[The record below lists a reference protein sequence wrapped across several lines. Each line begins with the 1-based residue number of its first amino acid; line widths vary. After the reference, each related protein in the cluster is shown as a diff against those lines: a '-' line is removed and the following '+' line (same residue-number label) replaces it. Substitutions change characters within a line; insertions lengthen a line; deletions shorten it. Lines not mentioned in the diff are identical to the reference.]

1 MTHSMTAYAS
11 RTGQSDTASW
21 HWDLRSVNGRGLD
34 IRTRLPDGM
43 DKLDQTLRTALGKA
57 LHRGTVT
64 VTLKVTRIDGAAAL
78 NIDEAQLDRVLQAL
92 DLVQERAFAA
102 GVTLGQ
108 PTAADVLSARG
119 VLGQAASANSD
130 PDLHAALTTDIGPL
144 LADFTAMRA
153 HEGAALQHIIADQ
166 LDRTRALI
174 DQAHA
179 LAEARKPKVRT
190 ALRDAY
196 AKIMEVTAADDA
208 RLVQELALLA
218 TKQDVT
224 EELDR
229 LKAHVAAAWDI
240 IEDDGPAGRRLDF
253 LAQEFNREVNT
264 LCAKSQDVELTQ
276 VSLAL
281 KLVVDQMREQIQNV
295 E

>member
-276 VSLAL
+276 VGLAL

>member
-21 HWDLRSVNGRGLD
+21 HWDMRSVNGRGLD

-57 LHRGTVT
+57 LNRGTIT
-64 VTLKVTRIDGAAAL
+64 VTLRITQIDKFAAL

-108 PTAADVLSARG
+108 PTTADVLSARG
-119 VLGQAASANSD
+119 VLGQTVSVTSD
-130 PDLHAALTTDIGPL
+130 PGLSAALTTDIGPL
-144 LADFTAMRA
+144 LVDFTAMRA
-153 HEGAALQHIIADQ
+153 REGGALQQIIADQ
-166 LDRTRALI
+166 LDRIRALI
-174 DQAHA
+174 DQAA
-179 LAEARKPKVRT
+179 ELAEARKPKVRA

-196 AKIMEVTAADDA
+196 AKIMEVTAADAA
-208 RLVQELALLA
+208 RLVQELAVMA
-218 TKQDVT
+218 VKQDVT

-229 LKAHVAAAWDI
+229 LKAHVGAAWDI
-240 IEDDGPAGRRLDF
+240 VEDDGPAGRRLDF

-264 LCAKSQDVELTQ
+264 LCAKSQDTDLTQ
-276 VSLAL
+276 VGLAL

>member
-34 IRTRLPDGM
+34 IRMRLPDGM

-276 VSLAL
+276 VGLAL

>member
-34 IRTRLPDGM
+34 IRMRLPDGM
-43 DKLDQTLRTALGKA
+43 EKLDQTLRTALGKA

-64 VTLKVTRIDGAAAL
+64 VTLKVTRNDDAGVL

-119 VLGQAASANSD
+119 VLGQAASASAD
-130 PDLHAALTTDIGPL
+130 PGLHAALTTDIGPL

-166 LDRTRALI
+166 LDRMRSLI
-174 DQAHA
+174 DQAHT

-276 VSLAL
+276 VGLAL

>member
-11 RTGQSDTASW
+11 RTGQSGTASW
-21 HWDLRSVNGRGLD
+21 HWDMRSVNGRGLD

-57 LHRGTVT
+57 LNRGTIT
-64 VTLKVTRIDGAAAL
+64 VTLRITQIDKFAAL

-108 PTAADVLSARG
+108 PTTADVLSARG
-119 VLGQAASANSD
+119 VLGQTVSVTSD
-130 PDLHAALTTDIGPL
+130 PGLSAALTTDIGPL
-144 LADFTAMRA
+144 LVDFTAMRA
-153 HEGAALQHIIADQ
+153 REGGALQQIVADQ
-166 LDRTRALI
+166 LDRIRALI
-174 DQAHA
+174 DQAA
-179 LAEARKPKVRT
+179 ELAEARKPKVRA

-208 RLVQELALLA
+208 RLVQELAVMA
-218 TKQDVT
+218 VKQDVT

-229 LKAHVAAAWDI
+229 LKAHVGAAWDI
-240 IEDDGPAGRRLDF
+240 VEDDGPAGRRLDF

-264 LCAKSQDVELTQ
+264 LCAKSQDTDLTQ
-276 VSLAL
+276 VGLAL

>member
-21 HWDLRSVNGRGLD
+21 HWDMRSVNGRGLD

-57 LHRGTVT
+57 LNRGTIT
-64 VTLKVTRIDGAAAL
+64 VTLRITQIDKFAAL

-108 PTAADVLSARG
+108 PTTADVLSARG
-119 VLGQAASANSD
+119 VLGQTVSVTSD
-130 PDLHAALTTDIGPL
+130 PGLSAALTTDIGPL
-144 LADFTAMRA
+144 LVDFTAMRA
-153 HEGAALQHIIADQ
+153 REGGALQQIIADQ
-166 LDRTRALI
+166 LDRIRALI
-174 DQAHA
+174 DQAA
-179 LAEARKPKVRT
+179 ELAEARKPKVRA

-208 RLVQELALLA
+208 RLVQELAVMA
-218 TKQDVT
+218 VKQDVT

-229 LKAHVAAAWDI
+229 LKAHVGAAWDI
-240 IEDDGPAGRRLDF
+240 VEDDGPAGRRLDF

-264 LCAKSQDVELTQ
+264 LCAKSQDTDLTQ
-276 VSLAL
+276 VGLAL

>member
-57 LHRGTVT
+57 LHRGNVT

-276 VSLAL
+276 VGLAL

>member
-21 HWDLRSVNGRGLD
+21 HWDMRSVNGRGLD

-57 LHRGTVT
+57 LNRGTIT
-64 VTLKVTRIDGAAAL
+64 VTLRITQIDKFAAL

-108 PTAADVLSARG
+108 PTTADVLSARG
-119 VLGQAASANSD
+119 VLGQTVSVTSD
-130 PDLHAALTTDIGPL
+130 PGLSAALTTDIGPL
-144 LADFTAMRA
+144 LVDFTAMRA
-153 HEGAALQHIIADQ
+153 REGGALQQIVADQ
-166 LDRTRALI
+166 LDRIRALI
-174 DQAHA
+174 DQAA
-179 LAEARKPKVRT
+179 ELAEARKPKVRA

-208 RLVQELALLA
+208 RLVQELAVMA
-218 TKQDVT
+218 VKQDVT

-229 LKAHVAAAWDI
+229 LKAHVGAAWDI
-240 IEDDGPAGRRLDF
+240 VEDDGPAGRRLDF

-264 LCAKSQDVELTQ
+264 LCAKSQDTDLTQ
-276 VSLAL
+276 VGLAL

>member
-43 DKLDQTLRTALGKA
+43 DRLDQTLRTALGKA

-276 VSLAL
+276 VGLAL

>member
-21 HWDLRSVNGRGLD
+21 HWDMRSVNGRGLD

-57 LHRGTVT
+57 LNRGTIT
-64 VTLKVTRIDGAAAL
+64 VTLRITQIDKFAAL

-108 PTAADVLSARG
+108 PTTADVLSARG
-119 VLGQAASANSD
+119 VLGQTVSVTSD
-130 PDLHAALTTDIGPL
+130 PGLSAALTTDIGPL
-144 LADFTAMRA
+144 LVDFTAMRA
-153 HEGAALQHIIADQ
+153 REGGALQQIIADQ
-166 LDRTRALI
+166 LDRIRALI
-174 DQAHA
+174 DQAA
-179 LAEARKPKVRT
+179 ELAEARKPKVRA

-196 AKIMEVTAADDA
+196 AKIVEVTAADDA
-208 RLVQELALLA
+208 RLVQELAVMA
-218 TKQDVT
+218 VKQDVT

-229 LKAHVAAAWDI
+229 LKAHVGAAWDI
-240 IEDDGPAGRRLDF
+240 VEDDGPAGRRLDF

-264 LCAKSQDVELTQ
+264 LCAKSQDTDLTQ
-276 VSLAL
+276 VGLAL

>member
-78 NIDEAQLDRVLQAL
+78 NIDGAQLDRVLQAL

-276 VSLAL
+276 VGLAL

>member
-21 HWDLRSVNGRGLD
+21 HWDMRSVNGRGLD

-57 LHRGTVT
+57 LNRGTIT
-64 VTLKVTRIDGAAAL
+64 VTLRITQIDKFAAL

-108 PTAADVLSARG
+108 PTTADVLSARG
-119 VLGQAASANSD
+119 VLGQTVSVTSD
-130 PDLHAALTTDIGPL
+130 PGLSAALTTDIGPL
-144 LADFTAMRA
+144 LVDFTAMRA
-153 HEGAALQHIIADQ
+153 REGGALQQIIADQ
-166 LDRTRALI
+166 LDRIRALI
-174 DQAHA
+174 DQAA
-179 LAEARKPKVRT
+179 ELAEARKPKVRA

-208 RLVQELALLA
+208 RLVQELAVMA
-218 TKQDVT
+218 VKQDVT

-229 LKAHVAAAWDI
+229 LKAHVGAAWDI
-240 IEDDGPAGRRLDF
+240 VEDDGPAGRRLDF

-264 LCAKSQDVELTQ
+264 LCAKSQDTDLMQ
-276 VSLAL
+276 VGLAL

>member
-21 HWDLRSVNGRGLD
+21 HWDMRSVNGRGLD

-57 LHRGTVT
+57 LNRGTIT
-64 VTLKVTRIDGAAAL
+64 VTLRITQIDKFAAL

-108 PTAADVLSARG
+108 PTTADVLSARG
-119 VLGQAASANSD
+119 VLGQTVSVTSD
-130 PDLHAALTTDIGPL
+130 PGLSAALTTDIGPL
-144 LADFTAMRA
+144 LVDFTAMRA
-153 HEGAALQHIIADQ
+153 REGGALQQIIADQ
-166 LDRTRALI
+166 LDRIRALI
-174 DQAHA
+174 DQAA
-179 LAEARKPKVRT
+179 ELAEARKPKVRA

-208 RLVQELALLA
+208 RLVQELAVMA
-218 TKQDVT
+218 VKQDVS

-229 LKAHVAAAWDI
+229 LKAHVGAAWDI
-240 IEDDGPAGRRLDF
+240 VEDDGPAGRRLDF

-264 LCAKSQDVELTQ
+264 LCAKSQDTDLTQ
-276 VSLAL
+276 VGLAL

>member
-11 RTGQSDTASW
+11 RTGQSGTASW
-21 HWDLRSVNGRGLD
+21 HWDMRSVNGRGLD

-57 LHRGTVT
+57 LNRGTIT
-64 VTLKVTRIDGAAAL
+64 VTLRITQIDKFAAL

-108 PTAADVLSARG
+108 PTTADVLSARG
-119 VLGQAASANSD
+119 VLGQTVSVTSD
-130 PDLHAALTTDIGPL
+130 PGLSAALTTDIGPL
-144 LADFTAMRA
+144 LVDFTAMRA
-153 HEGAALQHIIADQ
+153 REGGALQQIIADQ
-166 LDRTRALI
+166 LDRIRALI
-174 DQAHA
+174 DQAA
-179 LAEARKPKVRT
+179 ELAEARKPKVRA

-208 RLVQELALLA
+208 RLVQELAVMA
-218 TKQDVT
+218 VKQDVT

-229 LKAHVAAAWDI
+229 LKAHVGAAWDI
-240 IEDDGPAGRRLDF
+240 VEDDGPAGRRLDF

-264 LCAKSQDVELTQ
+264 LCAKSQDTDLTQ
-276 VSLAL
+276 VGLAL

>member
-21 HWDLRSVNGRGLD
+21 HWDMRSVNGRGLD

-57 LHRGTVT
+57 LNRGTIT
-64 VTLKVTRIDGAAAL
+64 VTLRITHIDKFAAL

-108 PTAADVLSARG
+108 PTTADVLSARG
-119 VLGQAASANSD
+119 VLGQTVSVTSD
-130 PDLHAALTTDIGPL
+130 PGGSAALTTDIGPL
-144 LADFTAMRA
+144 LVDFTAMRA
-153 HEGAALQHIIADQ
+153 REGGALQQIIADQ
-166 LDRTRALI
+166 LDRIRALI
-174 DQAHA
+174 DQAA
-179 LAEARKPKVRT
+179 ELAEARKPKVRA

-208 RLVQELALLA
+208 RLVQELAVMA
-218 TKQDVT
+218 VKQDVT

-229 LKAHVAAAWDI
+229 LKAHVGAAWDI
-240 IEDDGPAGRRLDF
+240 VEDDGPAGRRLDF

-264 LCAKSQDVELTQ
+264 LCAKSQDTDLTQ
-276 VSLAL
+276 VGLAL

>member
-21 HWDLRSVNGRGLD
+21 HWDMRSVNGRGLD

-43 DKLDQTLRTALGKA
+43 DKLDQTLRTALGNA
-57 LHRGTVT
+57 LNRGTIT
-64 VTLKVTRIDGAAAL
+64 VTLRITQIDKFAAL

-108 PTAADVLSARG
+108 PTTADVLSARG
-119 VLGQAASANSD
+119 VLGQTVSVTSD
-130 PDLHAALTTDIGPL
+130 PGLSAALTTDIGPL
-144 LADFTAMRA
+144 LVDFTAMRA
-153 HEGAALQHIIADQ
+153 REGGALQQIIADQ
-166 LDRTRALI
+166 LDRIRALI
-174 DQAHA
+174 DQAA
-179 LAEARKPKVRT
+179 ELAEARKPKVRA

-208 RLVQELALLA
+208 RLVQELAVMA
-218 TKQDVT
+218 VKQDVT

-229 LKAHVAAAWDI
+229 LKAHVGAAWDI
-240 IEDDGPAGRRLDF
+240 VEDDGPAGRRLDF

-264 LCAKSQDVELTQ
+264 LCAKSQDTDLTQ
-276 VSLAL
+276 VGLAL

>member
-166 LDRTRALI
+166 LDRTRTLI

-276 VSLAL
+276 VGLAL

>member
-179 LAEARKPKVRT
+179 LAEALKPKVRT

-276 VSLAL
+276 VGLAL

>member
-43 DKLDQTLRTALGKA
+43 DKLDQTLRKALGKA

-276 VSLAL
+276 VGLAL

>member
-78 NIDEAQLDRVLQAL
+78 SIDEAQLDRVLQAL

-276 VSLAL
+276 VGLAL

>member
-119 VLGQAASANSD
+119 VLGQAASASSD
-130 PDLHAALTTDIGPL
+130 PDLRAALTTDIGPL

-276 VSLAL
+276 VGLAL

>member
-179 LAEARKPKVRT
+179 LAAALIFWRKSSTERSIRSAPSRRT
-190 ALRDAY
+190 
-196 AKIMEVTAADDA
+196 
-208 RLVQELALLA
+208 
-218 TKQDVT
+218 
-224 EELDR
+224 
-229 LKAHVAAAWDI
+229 W
-240 IEDDGPAGRRLDF
+240 
-253 LAQEFNREVNT
+253 
-264 LCAKSQDVELTQ
+264 S
-276 VSLAL
+276 
-281 KLVVDQMREQIQNV
+281 
-295 E
+295 

>member
-34 IRTRLPDGM
+34 IRTRLPEGM

-264 LCAKSQDVELTQ
+264 LCAKSQEVELTQ
-276 VSLAL
+276 VGLAL

>member
-11 RTGQSDTASW
+11 RTGQTDGASW
-21 HWDLRSVNGRGLD
+21 TWDMRGGNGRGLD

-43 DKLDQTLRTALGKA
+43 DRLEQTLRTALGKA

-64 VTLKVTRIDGAAAL
+64 VTLRLTRLPSATVLDIDA
-78 NIDEAQLDRVLQAL
+78 AQLDRVLQAL

-108 PTAADVLSARG
+108 PTAADVLAAKG
-119 VLGQAASANSD
+119 VLGTGPIQTDDAG
-130 PDLHAALTTDIGPL
+130 LMAALCTDIGPL
-144 LADFTAMRA
+144 LADFTGMRGS
-153 HEGAALQHIIADQ
+153 EGKALQQIIANQ
-166 LDRTRALI
+166 LDQIRASIDAARDLAAARIPDMRRALR
-174 DQAHA
+174 
-179 LAEARKPKVRT
+179 E
-190 ALRDAY
+190 AY
-196 AKIMEVTAADDA
+196 ARVMEVTGADDA
-208 RLVQELALLA
+208 RLVQELAVLA
-218 TKQDVT
+218 VRHDVT

-229 LKAHVAAAWDI
+229 LTAHVAACWDVL
-240 IEDDGPAGRRLDF
+240 EDDGPSGRRLDF

-264 LCAKSQDVELTQ
+264 LCAKSQNAELTQ
-276 VSLAL
+276 VGLAL

>member
-21 HWDLRSVNGRGLD
+21 HWDMRSVNGRGLD

-57 LHRGTVT
+57 LNRGTIT
-64 VTLKVTRIDGAAAL
+64 VTLRITQIDKFAAL

-108 PTAADVLSARG
+108 PTTADVLSARG
-119 VLGQAASANSD
+119 VLGQTVSVTSD
-130 PDLHAALTTDIGPL
+130 PGLSAALTTDIGPL
-144 LADFTAMRA
+144 LVDFTAMRA
-153 HEGAALQHIIADQ
+153 REGGALQQIIADQ
-166 LDRTRALI
+166 LDRIRALI
-174 DQAHA
+174 DQAA
-179 LAEARKPKVRT
+179 ELAEARKPKVRA

-208 RLVQELALLA
+208 RLVQELAVMA
-218 TKQDVT
+218 VKQDVT

-229 LKAHVAAAWDI
+229 LKAHVGAAWDI
-240 IEDDGPAGRRLDF
+240 VEDDGPAGRRLDF
-253 LAQEFNREVNT
+253 LVQEFNREVNT
-264 LCAKSQDVELTQ
+264 LCAKSQDTDLTQ
-276 VSLAL
+276 VGLAL

>member
-11 RTGQSDTASW
+11 RTGQSDTASL

-276 VSLAL
+276 VGLAL